1 MEMTENE
8 ESPGRYGADYIIN
21 LEDMIG
27 VEMTPE
33 QKYIALLA
41 YQAGWVKGVNELLED
56 RK

>member
-1 MEMTENE
+1 MTENE